1 VLGWLVEAAEHLRAF
16 SRYVRCE
23 VHVRQVQWDALDAV
37 WRDVKEGKLSEEE
50 AIKRL
55 ERSTDHVWTL
65 QEGPP
70 LSGATVAPTPR
81 TLRDSAENAG
91 EPKQD
96 GGIVKQGNRAGRDTE
111 NSLRRRMTG

>member
-1 VLGWLVEAAEHLRAF
+1 M
-16 SRYVRCE
+16 
-23 VHVRQVQWDALDAV
+23 RQVQWDALDAV

-70 LSGATVAPTPR
+70 LSGATVAPTPGI
-81 TLRDSAENAG
+81 LRDSAKNAS

-96 GGIVKQGNRAGRDTE
+96 GVSPSRGAGPKEILKLASKADDRLIDATQTARQRPGDIIR
-111 NSLRRRMTG
+111 N